1 MIKNNT
7 HCHADIQKS
16 YQIISLSRRTTD
28 SYQICQQVNKYV
40 NNSLTHNWQLSNITI
55 SHQTHQWQLSA
66 LSMTVINHV
75 TGSLQTHHQ
84 QRDDVHTE
92 TNHFVLASLSP
103 PQKKKEKRRWVKDC
117 STRLLQFIFFQ
128 KKPDFKHYSQSSNI
142 KTVWP
147 DSSTLSPNPNQSS
160 MTWIFYTRGM
170 SQDWSTTEALCTN

>member
-1 MIKNNT
+1 MSITVWHITGN
-7 HCHADIQKS
+7 
-16 YQIISLSRRTTD
+16 YQTSLSVIKHISD
-28 SYQICQQVNKYV
+28 SYQLY
-40 NNSLTHNWQLSNITI
+40 
-55 SHQTHQWQLSA
+55 QWQLST
-66 LSMTVINHV
+66 M
-75 TGSLQTHHQ
+75 SLAVYKHITNKEMMCIQRQTILFWHLYH
-84 QRDDVHTE
+84 
-92 TNHFVLASLSP
+92 P
-103 PQKKKEKRRWVKDC
+103 PPKKKEKRRWVKDC